1 MKRSAVVA
9 LIGVAVLAG
18 LGYMYW
24 SGIATRSS
32 GALML
37 RPDDARTLALGR
49 QVYQERCAACHGAKL
64 EGQADWRR
72 RGADGL
78 LPAPPHDAQG
88 HTWHHPDETLFRIT
102 KFGVAKVANSK
113 DYATSMPIYEGVL
126 SDEQIVAVLSWI
138 KSQWPP
144 DIRARHDQ
152 MNQRAR
158 AAPAP

>member
-1 MKRSAVVA
+1 MKQGTVAAV
-9 LIGVAVLAG
+9 IGVAVLAG
-18 LGYMYW
+18 LGYMFW
-24 SGIATRSS
+24 SGAATRSR
-32 GALML
+32 GAVTLQ
-37 RPDDARTLALGR
+37 PDDAQTLALGK
-49 QVYQERCAACHGAKL
+49 QVYQARCAACHGVKL
-64 EGQADWRR
+64 EGQANWRQ

-88 HTWHHPDETLFRIT
+88 HTWHHPDEALFRIT

-126 SDEQIVAVLSWI
+126 SDDQIVAVLSWI
-138 KSQWPP
+138 KSQWPA

-158 AAPAP
+158 SAP